1 MKRLGVSLAETM
13 IAMFLL
19 AGVVLV
25 LVSLLHSLLRYGRQ
39 VELQTLAALAADRRL
54 EQIRQWAR
62 QKSGTT
68 YQFENLVTA
77 YGSVVSSDPDFADF
91 RLTTTARWHPLD
103 KPGTSLEQGQ
113 TDKQRLA
120 RSAVWVRVTVSWG
133 NGRNLTASTLIGAP
147 ARRPD
152 PVLTITQVNG
162 GNPLAA
168 NAPAVFQAA
177 ARDVD
182 GQTLPDLTYCWYV
195 RPEGGNASIAL
206 ELRNTSQ
213 ARLTNR
219 VRWPDGIF
227 RPAPGPCRVEARAVY
242 RGTELVGTSTPITMS
257 P

>member
-1 MKRLGVSLAETM
+1 MSLAETM
-13 IAMFLL
+13 IALFLL

-62 QKSGTT
+62 QKSGNT
-68 YQFENLVTA
+68 YQFENLVTT
-77 YGSVVSSDPDFADF
+77 YGSVVTNDPDFAQLQ
-91 RLTTTARWHPLD
+91 LTTSARWHPLD
-103 KPGTSLEQGQ
+103 LPGSWLEQGQ
-113 TDKQRLA
+113 SDKQRLD
-120 RSAVWVRVTVSWG
+120 RSAVLVRVVVTWG
-133 NGRNLTASTLIGAP
+133 NSRSLTASTLIGAP
-147 ARRPD
+147 ARRAD
-152 PVLTITQVNG
+152 PVLSITQVNG

-168 NAPAVFQAA
+168 NAPAVFQAT
-177 ARDVD
+177 ARDAD
-182 GQTLPDLTYCWYV
+182 GQNLPDLTYHWYV

-206 ELRNTSQ
+206 ELRNTRQ

-219 VRWPDGIF
+219 VRWPDGVF

-242 RGTELVGTSTPITMS
+242 RGTELVGTSAPITMS